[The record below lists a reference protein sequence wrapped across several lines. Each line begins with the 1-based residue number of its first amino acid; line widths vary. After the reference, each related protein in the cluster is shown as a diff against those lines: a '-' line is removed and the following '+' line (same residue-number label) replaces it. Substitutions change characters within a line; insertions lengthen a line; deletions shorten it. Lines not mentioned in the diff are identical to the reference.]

1 MKKVLVADDN
11 PDILWVVE
19 FLLKKNGF
27 DVVSILDGKNV
38 LEQIVSNQPDLVLLD
53 VFLAGL
59 DGREVCNSIKATDQT
74 KNIPVIMFSA
84 HTNLSDVMQ
93 VCDADDFVS
102 KPFDSQYLIEKI
114 NQQIALKPRTQ
125 AN

>member
-38 LEQIVSNQPDLVLLD
+38 LKKIEETNPDLVLLD

-59 DGREVCNSIKATDQT
+59 DGRDVCNSIKNQPQT

-93 VCDADDFVS
+93 ICDADDFVS
-102 KPFDSQYLIEKI
+102 KPFDSLYLIEKI
-114 NQQIALKPRTQ
+114 NHHLDLKQRKVS
-125 AN
+125 